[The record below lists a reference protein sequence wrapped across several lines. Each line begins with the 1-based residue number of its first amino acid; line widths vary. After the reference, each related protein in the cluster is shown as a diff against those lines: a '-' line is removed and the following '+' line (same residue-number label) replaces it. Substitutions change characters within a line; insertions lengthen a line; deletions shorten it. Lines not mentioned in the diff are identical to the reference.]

1 MKDKYNAGLMS
12 QSFWFIEFK
21 KLVLLYHD
29 GKDYNEI
36 KRLCIEEN
44 LFGAI
49 NPNREK
55 RMYGYLITRLKS
67 MDDRLIDIF
76 VNSDINTQKLINLIT
91 VMNTNKLFFEFVYDV
106 YRNKLL
112 IGEMAIELKDVNV
125 FFSYKESQN
134 EDLASW
140 SESTKKKLRSLFLN
154 FLIEAGMVKWYDDK
168 KQKRSVNKV
177 FLSIPLEEYLKKM
190 NTSIYKAITGVN

>member
-76 VNSDINTQKLINLIT
+76 VNSDINTQKLICLTYARPLMEKRNHQNLR
-91 VMNTNKLFFEFVYDV
+91 K
-106 YRNKLL
+106 
-112 IGEMAIELKDVNV
+112 G
-125 FFSYKESQN
+125 
-134 EDLASW
+134 
-140 SESTKKKLRSLFLN
+140 SEK
-154 FLIEAGMVKWYDDK
+154 
-168 KQKRSVNKV
+168 
-177 FLSIPLEEYLKKM
+177 
-190 NTSIYKAITGVN
+190 